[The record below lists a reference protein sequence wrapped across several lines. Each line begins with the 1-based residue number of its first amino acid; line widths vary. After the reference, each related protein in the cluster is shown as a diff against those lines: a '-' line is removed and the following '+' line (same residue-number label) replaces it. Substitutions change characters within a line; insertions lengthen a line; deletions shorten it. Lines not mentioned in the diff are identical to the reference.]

1 MKIWSNERGSKL
13 LEDINNTP
21 YSDTSESDKLDL
33 IISAMKEVQIELFS
47 QVAKKSRK
55 ENKIIRDKAEQSAK
69 VDEPPSKIT
78 LTSTLI
84 RRVDNT

>member
-1 MKIWSNERGSKL
+1 
-13 LEDINNTP
+13 
-21 YSDTSESDKLDL
+21 
-33 IISAMKEVQIELFS
+33 MKEVQIELFS